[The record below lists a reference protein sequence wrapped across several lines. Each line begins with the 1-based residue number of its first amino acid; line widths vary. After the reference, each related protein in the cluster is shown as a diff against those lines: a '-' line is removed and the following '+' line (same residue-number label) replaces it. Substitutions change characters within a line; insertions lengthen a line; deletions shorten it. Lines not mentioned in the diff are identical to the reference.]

1 MSTTT
6 ATAPSHAAAETIDPR
21 APRRVRTILMTV
33 GALGALGVA
42 ASPAALTAIVRL
54 ASRRSCASSR
64 ALGNGNAKTG
74 AVNAVI
80 GARVEAKDARDFTR
94 ADALRAALGSVGVTV
109 KDAKDGA
116 TWTVDI

>member
-1 MSTTT
+1 VE
-6 ATAPSHAAAETIDPR
+6 P
-21 APRRVRTILMTV
+21 
-33 GALGALGVA
+33 VA
-42 ASPAALTAIVRL
+42 ASETIVLGGRSFVIGFPSDAETRL
-54 ASRRSCASSR
+54 PGDTVERLKVFLPS